1 MNGTALSADEAA
13 ISANAPNGHSHES
26 STTPSSPSAISSSAV
41 QALLD
46 RVKLVLL
53 AMQRASWEQGL
64 CAQALY
70 ELDPIGNLALIRGL
84 AFDMIARSDELGRL
98 GVLLNG
104 VDPSSLDFCAIG
116 ECLVFL
122 HLQER
127 DTVWLTAARSLV
139 GYIRRTASR
148 SFEGLLEHR
157 AGELWVDALYM
168 LPGALVACGASWNQ
182 DSLIFEGFQQ
192 IDGYQ
197 RYLRNAQ
204 TGLWSQSWD
213 IDNHTVV
220 RPEHL
225 STGQGWAMAGCVR
238 VLALLPPIG
247 WEKEAYIVSQNVLH
261 TLRSSLKYQRDDG
274 LFHFQLEDPTSFVET
289 TSAVM
294 YAYVVYSLVLLDLL
308 SPESEEVAAADR
320 MREAVVGRVD
330 KYGYLRGCV
339 LARKDSHE
347 HNLDG
352 QGTSVEGQAFLIMAL
367 NAWLRSKAKSRH
379 NPVSV
384 SAAATAA
391 AAPAPS
397 AAIPQPEP
405 RTPVDDIHMRLQAPG
420 GPELMRSLMESP
432 MSAMYEEV

>member
-1 MNGTALSADEAA
+1 MD
-13 ISANAPNGHSHES
+13 APGDQSDGQLEVVLER
-26 STTPSSPSAISSSAV
+26 AM
-41 QALLD
+41 
-46 RVKLVLL
+46 LVLL

-70 ELDPIGNLALIRGL
+70 EWDPERHAAVIRGL

-122 HLQER
+122 HLHER

-197 RYLRNAQ
+197 RYLRNVD

-213 IDNHTVV
+213 IENHVVV
-220 RPEHL
+220 RSEHL
-225 STGQGWAMAGCVR
+225 STGQGWAMAGCIR
-238 VLALLPPIG
+238 VLLLLPPG
-247 WEKEAYIVSQNVLH
+247 WEREAGIVSKNVLQ
-261 TLRSSLKYQRDDG
+261 TLRSVLKYQTSTG
-274 LFHFQLEDPTSFVET
+274 LFHFVLEDATSFEET

-294 YAYVVYSLVLLDLL
+294 YAYVIYRLVELGLLERT
-308 SPESEEVAAADR
+308 SAEVEAADR
-320 MREAVVGRVD
+320 MRRAALSRVD
-330 KYGYLRGCV
+330 KWGYLRGCV
-339 LARKDSHE
+339 LARKDGKE

-352 QGTSVEGQAFLIMAL
+352 QGTSVEGQAFLILAL
-367 NAWLRSKAKSRH
+367 TAWRRSAH
-379 NPVSV
+379 
-384 SAAATAA
+384 
-391 AAPAPS
+391 PS
-397 AAIPQPEP
+397 AE
-405 RTPVDDIHMRLQAPG
+405 
-420 GPELMRSLMESP
+420 RSSG
-432 MSAMYEEV
+432 SAYIRSMATGSTSLMYEEV